1 MINILFPLY
10 FNIYFW
16 GKIKVLRICY
26 IFQVINKRDVEYKDV
41 DGRVRAA
48 TEK

>member
-1 MINILFPLY
+1 M
-10 FNIYFW
+10 
-16 GKIKVLRICY
+16 KVLRICY
-26 IFQVINKRDVEYKDV
+26 LSFQVINKRDVEYKDV